1 MKRVGLWAMG
11 IGLCITVGLLTVEQG
26 YAEESLCGTGASLCT
41 RGAVVACADL
51 GATWAR
57 GTATCRGDCSG
68 YDVST
73 CTRAAPLTNRERV
86 RPADRDPR
94 WAAARCNDG
103 TPFSFQVRL
112 SQSGSQTWVI
122 GLEGGG
128 SCDDLRSDCATQPPP
143 FTTTEG
149 PDKDFSPA
157 LLEFVPGPPQ
167 PLAGPFDLDAAENP
181 TFADANH
188 VWMHNCSSD
197 YYSGNTTHL
206 IPNSATATG
215 WYFSGRHNVRA
226 MLEILQQ
233 RYGLH
238 DTAGTRMLVIGQ
250 SAGGA

>member
-57 GTATCRGDCSG
+57 GTATCRGDCAG

-73 CTRAAPLTNRERV
+73 CTRTAPLTNRERV

-94 WAAARCNDG
+94 WATARCNDS

-122 GLEGGG
+122 GLSGGA
-128 SCDDLRSDCATQPPP
+128 SCDDLRADCVSRPPP
-143 FTTTEG
+143 LTTTAG

-157 LLEFVPGPPQ
+157 LLAFV
-167 PLAGPFDLDAAENP
+167 PLAGPFDLDATENP

-188 VWMHNCSSD
+188 VWAQNCSSD
-197 YYSGNTTHL
+197 FYSGNTTDL
-206 IPNSATATG
+206 IPNSASLTG
-215 WYFSGRHNVRA
+215 WYFSGRHNVR
-226 MLEILQQ
+226 
-233 RYGLH
+233 
-238 DTAGTRMLVIGQ
+238 
-250 SAGGA
+250 